1 MLKEIEEDWARCLV
15 CKLPTDEET
24 HPCPGPDHKIVP
36 NFGDPI
42 GPTIQFDEQL
52 YFQYNLN
59 RGGFMDN
66 HWTFLIVLFFILIFA
81 GLWK

>member
-15 CKLPTDEET
+15 CKLPTDEES

-42 GPTIQFDEQL
+42 GPTIQFDE
-52 YFQYNLN
+52 
-59 RGGFMDN
+59 
-66 HWTFLIVLFFILIFA
+66 
-81 GLWK
+81 